1 MGRVYATVAEYEA
14 FTGLPAPANVNRLLA
29 RASRLVS
36 AATKAAIYNT
46 DPAGYP
52 TDPDILDA
60 FRDATSA
67 QVAEWAKRDA
77 AAAGDDGSDPAAS
90 PWTSV
95 SAGGLAFSRQSAPTA
110 TAEDD
115 QLTPEAMEILAEL
128 GLCQVVWSP

>member
-1 MGRVYATVAEYEA
+1 MGRVYATAAEYEA
-14 FTGLPAPANVNRLLA
+14 FTGTVAPANVDRLLA

-36 AATKAAIYNT
+36 AATKAAIYDT
-46 DPAGYP
+46 DLAGYP
-52 TDPDILDA
+52 SDTDIRAA
-60 FRDATSA
+60 FREATSV

-77 AAAGDDGSDPAAS
+77 AAAGDEGSDPAAS

-95 SAGGLAFSRQSAPTA
+95 SAGGLAFSRQSAPAA
-110 TAEDD
+110 TAEDS